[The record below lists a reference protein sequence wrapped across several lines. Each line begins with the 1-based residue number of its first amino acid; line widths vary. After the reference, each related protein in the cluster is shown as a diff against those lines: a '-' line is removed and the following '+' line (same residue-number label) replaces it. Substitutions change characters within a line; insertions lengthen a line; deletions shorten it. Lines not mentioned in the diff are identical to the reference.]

1 MELDNKAALV
11 FGGQGSQFT
20 GMGMKIYES
29 STKAKAVFELSS
41 AGVGY
46 DVAKCVFKRRRKN

>member
-1 MELDNKAALV
+1 MKLENKAALV

-29 STKAKAVFELSS
+29 STKVRAVFDCGIGDL
-41 AGVGY
+41 
-46 DVAKCVFKRRRKN
+46 